1 MKRRNEID
9 IYADV
14 LRIAKGG
21 AKKTRIVYGAN
32 LNFKIIKRYLS
43 RLMERDLLVSCD
55 KIYSTTEIG
64 LRFLEDY
71 CNLTSMLDGDFLAM
85 DQTVVVTQVV

>member
-14 LRIAKGG
+14 LRIAKDGVL
-21 AKKTRIVYGAN
+21 KTRIVYGAN

-43 RLMERDLLVSCD
+43 RLMERDLLVSSD
-55 KIYSTTEIG
+55 KIYRTTESG
-64 LRFLEDY
+64 LKFLEEY
-71 CNLTSMLDGDFLAM
+71 GNLTSMLDGDLLAI
-85 DQTVVVTQVV
+85 DQTVGVEQVV

>member
-14 LRIAKGG
+14 LRIAKDGVL
-21 AKKTRIVYGAN
+21 KTRIVYGAN

-43 RLMERDLLVSCD
+43 RLMERDLLVSHD
-55 KIYSTTEIG
+55 KIYRTTESG
-64 LRFLEDY
+64 LKFLEEY
-71 CNLTSMLDGDFLAM
+71 GNLTSMLDGDLLAI
-85 DQTVVVTQVV
+85 DQTVGVEQVV